1 MSSLS
6 KTNKYC
12 CTCQHFGGKAQLKGS
27 IVEFENGMHAVNRQ
41 WHPLVRNGKNVKIE
55 YINQRAAE
63 LFNRSLLFI

>member
-27 IVEFENGMHAVNRQ
+27 IVEFENGMHVCKISSRGNCGQSAMASACPKWQER
-41 WHPLVRNGKNVKIE
+41 KN
-55 YINQRAAE
+55 
-63 LFNRSLLFI
+63 